1 MSSASDHSG
10 TEDDRCRRA
19 TADTIA
25 MMWSL
30 KVVEAQEALERAV
43 QGGPAGEVGSAKDH
57 APVLMQD
64 RLLQPLDEAIGPRVP
79 GFGARVANAAG
90 SADLIEGALELVAAV
105 GEHAVEG
112 PARLGKDWQQ
122 GVAQERRGGLMRQR
136 RQDGGDPVGAGRIA
150 GRDQVIE

>member
-1 MSSASDHSG
+1 
-10 TEDDRCRRA
+10 
-19 TADTIA
+19 

-30 KVVEAQEALERAV
+30 KLVEAQEALERAV

-90 SADLIEGALELVAAV
+90 SADLIEGALE
-105 GEHAVEG
+105 HAVEG